1 MKEGKGRNATIINF
15 SYLGKVIPIEFTRR
29 KMRHVRLSVLPGGRI
44 LLSMSLRGPWAEAEA
59 FVREHWHW
67 VVTHYQRSREEIGL
81 IGTPF
86 LTEEGETFYLGG
98 RYPVTEEIG
107 RRGEVVVEDARIVI
121 RHPEGG
127 SAERVYEK
135 WVKGRAEEIFRRS
148 MERFLPIFTAKGI
161 KEPSLSVKKMRSR
174 WGSCHRGKG
183 VVALSLYLMKTDPA
197 CIDYV
202 VLHELTHLIYG
213 GHGRDFKAFLTRYMP
228 DWQER
233 RRALN
238 TLPRK

>member
-1 MKEGKGRNATIINF
+1 MKSGKGSKSTIINF
-15 SYLGKVIPIEFTRR
+15 SYSGKVIPIEFTRR
-29 KMRHVRLSVLPGGRI
+29 KMRHIRLSVLPGGRI
-44 LLSMSLRGPWAEAEA
+44 CLSASPRRPWADAEA
-59 FVREHWHW
+59 FVREHWAW
-67 VVTHYQRSREEIGL
+67 ILSHYERSLGEIGL

-86 LTEEGETFYLGG
+86 LTESGETFYLGR

-127 SAERVYEK
+127 SAERIYER
-135 WVKGRAEEIFRRS
+135 WIKGQAEAIFRRS

-161 KEPSLSVKKMRSR
+161 KAPLLSVKKMRSR
-174 WGSCHRGKG
+174 WGSCHRGKSI
-183 VVALSLYLMKTDPA
+183 VALSLYLIKTDPA